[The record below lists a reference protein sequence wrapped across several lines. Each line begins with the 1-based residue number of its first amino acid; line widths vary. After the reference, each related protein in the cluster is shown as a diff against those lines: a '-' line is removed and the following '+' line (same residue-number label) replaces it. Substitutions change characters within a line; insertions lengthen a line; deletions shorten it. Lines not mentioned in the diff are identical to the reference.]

1 MFSLESKSEKM
12 KELESLL
19 NNKNIYSIVEENR
32 TIILVN
38 DTSINEKNTKS
49 STINRWNNERLV
61 QKVKEYYVIRYKTRK
76 TWKQRRF

>member
-38 DTSINEKNTKS
+38 DTSINEKK
-49 STINRWNNERLV
+49 ILKVV
-61 QKVKEYYVIRYKTRK
+61 QLTDEIMND
-76 TWKQRRF
+76 

>member
-1 MFSLESKSEKM
+1 MFSLENKSEKM

-38 DTSINEKNTKS
+38 DTSINEKK
-49 STINRWNNERLV
+49 ILKVV
-61 QKVKEYYVIRYKTRK
+61 QLTDEIMND
-76 TWKQRRF
+76 